1 LFHKLPGIGNE
12 EAQQSK
18 ISYLPFGF
26 KSGYNSKNQLQV
38 EADVKANRSYG
49 AMAAWCVGF
58 LFLAPG
64 LWAQEAAAPGH
75 VGVPQD
81 WSEHNIVF
89 SLGGLAQHPG
99 LIYQEPRVQHQL
111 MQRLQGPNSNF
122 FRGVD
127 AGADSASR
135 DRDWSFNLVKGRI
148 AANMY
153 PAKYS
158 FDPGALPSCSNDY
171 VVLGLNVPSATG
183 KQANLV
189 AFNHLYAG
197 TGGLCGATPTVMF
210 AYNGSSVTGSKIVL
224 SPIISLD
231 GTKIAFVESAAASS
245 IFHVLTWTA
254 GQGTITSAA
263 APTMTSLTYSP
274 SATSTTSSP
283 WIDYKNDTVYVGA
296 DGGVMY
302 KITGVFHGTPTLA
315 GAPWPIIVSSGHH
328 LTPPVLD
335 SELGMLMVGNATG
348 NLYQINT
355 TSGALAVLPIGKHGA
370 AGAAIVA
377 PPLLDLTNGTTFVT
391 SANDGTS
398 AVLVEVDTNTLTQL
412 AKARI
417 GIGSSG
423 GTALAIPQPA
433 FSNDYYNGQPNG
445 VIRLCGTGALD
456 TTPSQYAFGFIGRTM
471 NIAPVFSA
479 QLVNAAASCTGWTEF
494 YNPNING
501 GTDFFFFGLTANCV
515 GASGCVVERTT
526 DLAPLVTAAVAGGP
540 SGIVVDNY
548 STAGQAASIYLSA
561 ETGST
566 AYKFTQNGLQ

>member
-1 LFHKLPGIGNE
+1 M
-12 EAQQSK
+12 
-18 ISYLPFGF
+18 
-26 KSGYNSKNQLQV
+26 
-38 EADVKANRSYG
+38 KANRFYG

-81 WSEHNIVF
+81 WSEHSIVF
-89 SLGGLAQHPG
+89 SLGGLAQHPN

-127 AGADSASR
+127 GGAASASH
-135 DRDWSFNLVKGRI
+135 DRDWSFNLVRGHV

-153 PAKYS
+153 PAKFS
-158 FDPGALPSCSNDY
+158 FDPGAPPSCTNDY
-171 VVLGLNVPSATG
+171 VVYGLNVTGGTG

-189 AFNHLYAG
+189 AFNNLYAG
-197 TGGLCGATPTVMF
+197 TGGLCGATPNVMF
-210 AYNGSSVTGSKIVL
+210 AYNITTVTGSKIGL

-231 GTKIAFVESAAASS
+231 GTKIAFVESAATSS

-254 GQGTITSAA
+254 GQGTITAAA

-283 WIDYKNDTVYVGA
+283 WIDYTNDTVYVGA

-315 GAPWPIIVSSGHH
+315 GAPWPITVTSGHH
-328 LTPPVLD
+328 LSPPVLD
-335 SELGMLMVGNATG
+335 SELGMLMVGSATG

-370 AGAAIVA
+370 VGTAVVA
-377 PPLLDLTNGTTFVT
+377 PPLIDLTNGTTFVT

-398 AVLVEVDTNTLTQL
+398 AVLVEVDTNSLAQL

-417 GIGSSG
+417 GEGSSG
-423 GTALAIPQPA
+423 GTALVIPQPA
-433 FSNDYYNGQPNG
+433 LSNEYYLGHPDG

-456 TTPSQYAFGFIGRTM
+456 TTPWQYAFGFTGRTM

-494 YNPNING
+494 YNPNVNG

-526 DLAPLVTAAVAGGP
+526 DIAPLVTAAVAGGP

-548 STAGQAASIYLSA
+548 STAVQASSIYLSA
-561 ETGST
+561 EGATT
-566 AYKFTQNGLQ
+566 AYKFTQNGLN